1 MKDETKQKLFM
12 TVIPI
17 VVSFIIAIIG
27 IGCLLYAVYGAFLFL
42 KWFPR
47 DIKIKVYHWI
57 DNLFNGDKN
66 MANELAKNNQNQ
78 VENDLHSIQ
87 LLQVFFGK
95 TAEEAKEMVEKAR
108 TDETVKAKINQLS
121 VIVIQ
126 KMTGMSMDKA
136 CDFVA
141 KYRDTNMATMVKAI
155 KEIVPADRLAQAQA
169 QAVQFLN

>member
-1 MKDETKQKLFM
+1 
-12 TVIPI
+12 
-17 VVSFIIAIIG
+17 
-27 IGCLLYAVYGAFLFL
+27 
-42 KWFPR
+42 
-47 DIKIKVYHWI
+47 
-57 DNLFNGDKN
+57 

-95 TAEEAKEMVEKAR
+95 TAEEANEMVEKAR